1 MTRGRKANSVPTT
14 QWSIMVP
21 IDLAFR
27 VETRLMDPVTRTAR
41 YGSRSLLIQ
50 ALLQEWLHREGMAAL
65 PLDNAKSPSDNPRE
79 ESPILPAHPKETPT

>member
-1 MTRGRKANSVPTT
+1 MARGRKANSVPTT
-14 QWSIMVP
+14 QWSIMIP

-50 ALLQEWLHREGMAAL
+50 ALLQEWLHREGAAAL
-65 PLDNAKSPSDNPRE
+65 PLDTLQEAADNSRE
-79 ESPILPAHPKETPT
+79 ESPIPPAHTEETPT